1 MSGAKS
7 GCNIDARDILKLTNI
22 FASHLHQATQ
32 LESTQRSRESM
43 RIIGRQRSISGEP
56 RSEIATRLRQ
66 YSGHRHLQP
75 TRSVPASNVRGYD
88 HRGAHWCAR
97 PAIVFSYGVVLAL
110 PAMASAGAAR
120 AFYASVDEA
129 ISGLTALHAIRS
141 RTVSCAGSPV
151 GTSCREREVCV
162 YPSMQLEYRGITMR
176 CQAECS
182 RRRGRT
188 RCRPASLGCLAAR
201 ARGGA
206 TDGSRCGIIDLTPR
220 KGGCYIAR
228 PG

>member
-75 TRSVPASNVRGYD
+75 TRSVPASDVARYD

-97 PAIVFSYGVVLAL
+97 AVIVFSDGVVLAL

-162 YPSMQLEYRGITMR
+162 SVNAVGIWGHCHAVSGR
-176 CQAECS
+176 PPAPPWPDS
-182 RRRGRT
+182 RPTSQPGLPGSSCPRRGH
-188 RCRPASLGCLAAR
+188 
-201 ARGGA
+201 
-206 TDGSRCGIIDLTPR
+206 
-220 KGGCYIAR
+220 
-228 PG
+228 